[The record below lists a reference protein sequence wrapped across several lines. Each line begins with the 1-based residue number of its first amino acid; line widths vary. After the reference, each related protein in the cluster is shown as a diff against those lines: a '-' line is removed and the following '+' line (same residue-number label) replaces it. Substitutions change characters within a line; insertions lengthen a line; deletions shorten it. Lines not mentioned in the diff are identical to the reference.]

1 MHFTYN
7 NHLKY
12 FIGGRE
18 FGTRENSFEK
28 FNVNLGSIDIDH
40 YRNNNL
46 SSELRRISDLVYQ
59 QLGKDI
65 VLFLSGGTD
74 SEIVARNFISIGF
87 KPKCITIRLP
97 GYNEYDVN
105 LAINI
110 AKELDL
116 DCTIV
121 DIDIKDY
128 FYSGKAQDLG
138 DNIQCSQITYLMVY
152 EQIKKMSS
160 PAVMGGEVLLRRNI
174 QVDPSCWNYVFRE
187 NEDASAMRFSLKY
200 NIPLVNEWFSYTPEA
215 MLYYLEDP
223 SIISLV
229 SEKYNYK
236 LSSFSIKNDIL
247 KRLLPD
253 IGLTVRKKTH
263 GFEKLLGFNL
273 EALRRIPEKQIQR
286 LEASLDGINFETTL
300 QMLRGTYGNN

>member
-12 FIGGRE
+12 TIGDKE

-28 FNVNLGSIDIDH
+28 FNVNIGSIDIDH

-46 SSELRRISDLVYQ
+46 SSELRRIADLVYQ

-65 VLFLSGGTD
+65 ILFLSGGTD
-74 SEIVARNFISIGF
+74 SEIVARNFVSIGF
-87 KPKCITIRLP
+87 KPKCVTIRLP
-97 GYNEYDVN
+97 GYNEHDVN

-116 DCTIV
+116 ECIIV
-121 DIDIKDY
+121 DVDIKDY
-128 FYSGKAQDLG
+128 FYSGKAQALSDT
-138 DNIQCSQITYLMVY
+138 IQCSQITYLMVY
-152 EQIKKMSS
+152 EQVKKMSA
-160 PAVMGGEVLLRRNI
+160 PAVMGGEVLLKRNI
-174 QVDPSCWNYVFRE
+174 QVNPTCWNYVFRE

-223 SIISLV
+223 AITRLV

-253 IGLTVRKKTH
+253 IELTIRKKTH

-273 EALRRIPEKQIQR
+273 EALRQIPKNQIQR